1 MSAQTWLII
10 AIVGFTLSA
19 IALVVAIFMYIK
31 MNIPAV
37 IGDLTGKTV
46 AREIKAMREA
56 NVASGDKHP
65 RSSSV
70 NVNRGKLTDKVKDEI
85 DDSTAKAV
93 AHASK
98 KLEPGDF
105 GKTTNDKKGTTSRT
119 TSVFEEKTTETLA
132 TNVLEVDIEERRATA
147 ILSQNRITDMLNED
161 RVTDVLDESM
171 ETLGDVKLNQ
181 TSVLNEPGEIFAKY
195 NATSV
200 LSDAE
205 EIPPLHKEN
214 ATSVLASTSLLQP
227 ECNSGSFKV
236 TRTFVIIHT
245 DEVI

>member
-70 NVNRGKLTDKVKDEI
+70 NINRGKLTDKVKDEI
-85 DDSTAKAV
+85 DDSMFIVFYRNGVLLSETEESPAMLI
-93 AHASK
+93 SP
-98 KLEPGDF
+98 KLITRYWVP
-105 GKTTNDKKGTTSRT
+105 SLIRM
-119 TSVFEEKTTETLA
+119 
-132 TNVLEVDIEERRATA
+132 DI
-147 ILSQNRITDMLNED
+147 I
-161 RVTDVLDESM
+161 
-171 ETLGDVKLNQ
+171 
-181 TSVLNEPGEIFAKY
+181 
-195 NATSV
+195 
-200 LSDAE
+200 
-205 EIPPLHKEN
+205 
-214 ATSVLASTSLLQP
+214 
-227 ECNSGSFKV
+227 
-236 TRTFVIIHT
+236 
-245 DEVI
+245 